1 PLVGQ
6 IKAAGKTI
14 PVLEKEFT
22 KRLSKNYKTP
32 PQVTITLSSI
42 REGTGSQVFITGEVN
57 KPGNYPL
64 MPGMSVMQAITMS
77 GGFGKFAAKSRIQI
91 HRRVGGNEQV
101 LLFDYSDFLSGK
113 NGASDIIL
121 QPGDVIVVPERGLFF

>member
-1 PLVGQ
+1 
-6 IKAAGKTI
+6 
-14 PVLEKEFT
+14 
-22 KRLSKNYKTP
+22 
-32 PQVTITLSSI
+32 
-42 REGTGSQVFITGEVN
+42 
-57 KPGNYPL
+57 

-77 GGFGKFAAKSRIQI
+77 GGLGKFAAKSRIQI